1 MPDRWDDEEELER
14 ERLRGR
20 LREPEPEPTLGEVI
34 EGSVRKLVTGL
45 VIAGGLIGL
54 GVYGGGRSSGRGG
67 SDLEYQIATSADGQI
82 VYRINTDSGSIV
94 ACRPAGNHCW
104 LMQRGNRDLD
114 DEPPAENVAA
124 PPPAQIAPQQPPA
137 ETPKQNAA
145 AAQPAQPQVTAQPPA
160 PQLTAP
166 QNTQAPAPAN
176 R

>member
-1 MPDRWDDEEELER
+1 MSDRWDEDEDELDRGRGRRRESELE
-14 ERLRGR
+14 
-20 LREPEPEPTLGEVI
+20 PEAEPTLGEMI

-54 GVYGGGRSSGRGG
+54 GAYGGGRASRASSGP
-67 SDLEYQIATSADGQI
+67 DYQITTSADGRI
-82 VYRINTDSGSIV
+82 VYRLDTDRGRII
-94 ACRPAGNHCW
+94 ACEGTHCW
-104 LMQRGNRDLD
+104 QVLQRGQELD
-114 DEPPAENVAA
+114 EE
-124 PPPAQIAPQQPPA
+124 PPA

-145 AAQPAQPQVTAQPPA
+145 AAQPAQPQVTAQPAA